1 MARETLL
8 VQIVPP
14 SKTQIMAGDQLT
26 LTAQASGGPGGYNY
40 QWYINNTAVEGAT
53 TATYVLSPTQTG
65 RYSINCTATD
75 ATGVISDIAASQ
87 TISISVSARAIAAGT
102 APQGGGPLGG
112 SNAGS
117 LSLQTTI
124 IIAVVV
130 MVIAAIV
137 VTVIMVQRRSKKQV
151 RQ

>member
-1 MARETLL
+1 M
-8 VQIVPP
+8 
-14 SKTQIMAGDQLT
+14 D
-26 LTAQASGGPGGYNY
+26 
-40 QWYINNTAVEGAT
+40 GAT
-53 TATYVLSPTQTG
+53 NATYVFSPTQLG
-65 RYSINCTATD
+65 KYNINCTATD
-75 ATGVISDIAASQ
+75 ATGLISGVAASQ
-87 TISISVSARAIAAGT
+87 TISISVTPRAIAQGT
-102 APQGGGPLGG
+102 APQGGSPLGG

-124 IIAVVV
+124 IIAVVVVV